1 MRARIREEEC
11 GSGWGL
17 WAHSFGLCGESRL
30 TAIGIGGLDR
40 VIRDRSMCGGGAP
53 GGQDA
58 STSRR
63 GLNKTQS

>member
-1 MRARIREEEC
+1 MSARIREEEC

-53 GGQDA
+53 GPGQFYVKEELKQN
-58 STSRR
+58 SS
-63 GLNKTQS
+63 